1 MNTIVLPANGLSAAA
16 GKLRGSSRAR
26 QNWADALTV
35 ARIGGPAAG
44 QDQSSD
50 MSFWPGQLAGSGGA
64 EKVCHGPYNGTV
76 CNTWEGLLS
85 RVTHSTLDLG
95 LGTCR
100 DIGGLV

>member
-1 MNTIVLPANGLSAAA
+1 
-16 GKLRGSSRAR
+16 
-26 QNWADALTV
+26 
-35 ARIGGPAAG
+35 
-44 QDQSSD
+44 